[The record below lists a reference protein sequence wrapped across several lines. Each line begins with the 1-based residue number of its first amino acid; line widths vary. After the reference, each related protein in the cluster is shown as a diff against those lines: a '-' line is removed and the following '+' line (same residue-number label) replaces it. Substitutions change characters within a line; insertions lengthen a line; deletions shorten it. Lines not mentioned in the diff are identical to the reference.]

1 MFYLGGL
8 FALPGIEFS
17 KLAALLAFCREA
29 NVKTVVDVVV
39 PQGQVGLTQLKPL
52 LPLIDVFLPNDDEAR
67 AFTGLVRSI
76 RSAARVHAMPVQ
88 TP

>member
-1 MFYLGGL
+1 MCSAPTTRSRIDQISHQWLSSLKVFYLGGL

-39 PQGQVGLTQLKPL
+39 PQRPG
-52 LPLIDVFLPNDDEAR
+52 R
-67 AFTGLVRSI
+67 ADGS
-76 RSAARVHAMPVQ
+76 
-88 TP
+88 